1 MALLGTA
8 ALAMW
13 WDMAPALR
21 GEFEHWHSH
30 EHFPER
36 LALPGFRRGSRWGS
50 ATGGTGIF
58 VLYEL
63 EAHEVLAS
71 PAYLA
76 RLNAPTPWSQEMM
89 PHHANMVRCQSRVVH
104 SRGGAV
110 AGSALTVRLSFA
122 AGREEALR
130 TSLCTLLDEFV
141 QRPGITGAHLLETQA
156 PAIAQTVEQ
165 RIRGGADRAADATL
179 LVTGYDGATLA
190 ALAAGELSAAAL
202 QHVGAEDAVH
212 GLHALL
218 LTMVPADVS

>member
-13 WDMAPALR
+13 WDMAPAVR

-36 LALPGFRRGSRWGS
+36 LGLPGFRRGSRWGS

-76 RLNAPTPWSQEMM
+76 RLNAPTPWSRKMM

-104 SRGGAV
+104 SRGGGV

-122 AGREEALR
+122 AGREEALQAALR
-130 TSLCTLLDEFV
+130 ARADELV
-141 QRPGITGAHLLETQA
+141 QRAGITGAHLLETQA

-165 RIRGGADRAADATL
+165 RIRGGADQAADATL
-179 LVTGYDGATLA
+179 LVTGYDVA
-190 ALAAGELSAAAL
+190 ALRALADGDLCATVLQRLGAA
-202 QHVGAEDAVH
+202 DAVH

-218 LTMVPADVS
+218 LTMVPGDVA